1 MAGIR
6 QWGHMDWSLLGQ
18 LSVSVITGSV
28 AAFIAARLALKRF
41 YQERWWEKKL
51 AGYVDLLEAV
61 HHVRATLIAHI
72 HQNMIPPEAREMLG
86 RNGSARSLDFIRVID
101 LGELLFSRQAQAAIT
116 KLLQAQQALL
126 SEPQASPKAYINLL
140 NEFQSEIVAAAR
152 KDLRVT

>member
-51 AGYVDLLEAV
+51 AGYVDPVANKSRVMRRFEQLRLTFGQV
-61 HHVRATLIAHI
+61 HRRC
-72 HQNMIPPEAREMLG
+72 NEARTKISDPSVGSNNLF
-86 RNGSARSLDFIRVID
+86 NGHFQWASRV
-101 LGELLFSRQAQAAIT
+101 LR
-116 KLLQAQQALL
+116 L
-126 SEPQASPKAYINLL
+126 SSVLAK
-140 NEFQSEIVAAAR
+140 R
-152 KDLRVT
+152 KILHQL